1 MGNMIPDMRKLA
13 MQLTTVKVMPKLV
26 IIAQLQRI
34 NMPNRT
40 MMTDQDIVLLA
51 MVSTEQMFFFIFVY

>member
-13 MQLTTVKVMPKLV
+13 MQLTTVRVMPKLV